1 MLKKDETDIQS
12 VAELQ
17 QTSWANP
24 LKKSDIIHLPAGTT
38 EEVDTRVLLHAKHAA
53 EY

>member
-1 MLKKDETDIQS
+1 MKL
-12 VAELQ
+12 
-17 QTSWANP
+17 TSSPLWSYCKP
-24 LKKSDIIHLPAGTT
+24 VGQILLKKSDIINLPAGTT